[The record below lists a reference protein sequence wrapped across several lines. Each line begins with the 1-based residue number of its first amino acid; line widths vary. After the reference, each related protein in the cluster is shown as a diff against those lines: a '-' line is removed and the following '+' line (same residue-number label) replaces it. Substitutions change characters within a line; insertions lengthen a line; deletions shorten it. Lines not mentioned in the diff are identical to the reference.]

1 MKIKVYKLLS
11 FILGLMSLSLG
22 VVLVVKSN
30 FGISV
35 VTSSSYIY
43 SERFKALSLG
53 QWTYIIQG
61 VIFLLTIVVV
71 KKLKLKY
78 LLSFIVGY
86 LFGEAVDFWVIL
98 WDSVNN
104 TDLYFK
110 IMLYVFGTLATAI
123 GVSLFIRSKYPV
135 IPFDNFVK
143 EISEV
148 KNINFGMCKMY
159 FDFVMLTFSVISSF
173 LFFKTLIAV
182 HIGTLISAFVIG
194 PLIKITIENQNKFIT
209 DVGIIDQNKADLVL
223 EYDFFKPIKDKL
235 YGVAG

>member
-1 MKIKVYKLLS
+1 
-11 FILGLMSLSLG
+11 
-22 VVLVVKSN
+22 
-30 FGISV
+30 
-35 VTSSSYIY
+35 
-43 SERFKALSLG
+43 
-53 QWTYIIQG
+53 
-61 VIFLLTIVVV
+61 
-71 KKLKLKY
+71 
-78 LLSFIVGY
+78 
-86 LFGEAVDFWVIL
+86 
-98 WDSVNN
+98 
-104 TDLYFK
+104 
-110 IMLYVFGTLATAI
+110 MLYVFGTLATAI

-235 YGVAG
+235 YRVAG